1 MKKPM
6 LVAGAQKALAGKSWL
21 PKALRVPEEVGAA
34 LAAKDPD
41 ERRQPAA

>member
-6 LVAGAQKALAGKSWL
+6 LVAGAEKALAGKSWL
-21 PKALRVPEEVGAA
+21 PEALRVPEEVSAA